1 MAMAF
6 STLQKIKVSRAIVL
20 TSFFNHSS
28 RHRLCNSSARCCT
41 CTREN
46 RILAVA
52 YASLRVRNVTTNRH
66 SQIAIPPFISVA
78 TAFIN
83 RKQNICPYKQQWRL
97 ATAY

>member
-1 MAMAF
+1 MAL
-6 STLQKIKVSRAIVL
+6 STLQKIKVSRTIVL

-28 RHRLCNSSARCCT
+28 RHRLYNSSGRCCT

-52 YASLRVRNVTTNRH
+52 YASFRVRNVTTNRH
-66 SQIAIPPFISVA
+66 SQIAMPRFIPVA

-83 RKQNICPYKQQWRL
+83 SKQNICPYRQQWRL